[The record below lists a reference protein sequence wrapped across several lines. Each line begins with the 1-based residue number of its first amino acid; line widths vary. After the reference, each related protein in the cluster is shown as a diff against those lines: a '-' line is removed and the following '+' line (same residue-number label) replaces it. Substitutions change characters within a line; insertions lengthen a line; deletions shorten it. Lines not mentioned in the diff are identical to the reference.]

1 MDKHR
6 LYAYLTI
13 GYLVFFVLIFSRRP
27 ILKAMGKEDTTV
39 VVQKTIHHIRAEN
52 QWNIIHADS
61 CLHLVKDGDI
71 VLRSGTDRMS
81 ELFKKFNTIDPSYSH
96 AGIVMIENGYPMV
109 YNMNAT
115 KEHPHLP
122 IRRDS
127 IQNFVGP
134 FDNTAYAV
142 YRVGL
147 TVQEKKEL
155 KNLLVEYYN
164 NALPFDA
171 NFDLKND
178 SAFYGTELVY
188 KSFITIKEDEDF
200 FPTTLAGGYEFV
212 STDNL
217 FKKPGLKMVCK
228 IIYKQ

>member
-1 MDKHR
+1 MDRHR

-13 GYLVFFVLIFSRRP
+13 GYLVFFALVFSRRP
-27 ILKAMGKEDTTV
+27 LLKAMGKEDTTQI
-39 VVQKTIHHIRAEN
+39 VQKTIHHYRAEN

-61 CLHLVKDGDI
+61 CIHLVKDGDI
-71 VLRSGTDRMS
+71 VLRSGTDRIA

-109 YNMNAT
+109 YNMNAN
-115 KEHPHLP
+115 KENPYLP

-127 IQNFVGP
+127 IQSFVGP

-142 YRVGL
+142 YRVEL
-147 TVQEKKEL
+147 DAKEKEDL
-155 KNLLVEYYN
+155 KNLLVSYYN
-164 NALPFDA
+164 NALPFDP
-171 NFDLKND
+171 NFDLNND

-188 KSFITIKEDEDF
+188 KSFIKIKEDEEF
-200 FPTTLAGGYEFV
+200 FPTTLAGGFEFIA
-212 STDNL
+212 TDNL
-217 FKKPGLKMVCK
+217 YKKPDLKMVCK